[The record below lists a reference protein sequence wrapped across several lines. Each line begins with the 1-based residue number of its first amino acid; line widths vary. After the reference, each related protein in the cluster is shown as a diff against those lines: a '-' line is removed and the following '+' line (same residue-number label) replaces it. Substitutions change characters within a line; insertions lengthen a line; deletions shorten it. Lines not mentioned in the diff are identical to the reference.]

1 MFWSLIG
8 FSAHDFAYKVLCVVG
23 AQAPSIL
30 HLAHVCM
37 FFACWKLFVCSL
49 TVLVRGVAGLMR
61 FFWGCVCGRKRHF
74 FDDRFL
80 GTIFL
85 AQG

>member
-8 FSAHDFAYKVLCVVG
+8 FSAHDFAYKVVCVVG

-37 FFACWKLFVCSL
+37 FFRVLKAVCLFADSACARS
-49 TVLVRGVAGLMR
+49 RGFDAFFFGLCLLLKTA
-61 FFWGCVCGRKRHF
+61 FF
-74 FDDRFL
+74 
-80 GTIFL
+80 
-85 AQG
+85 